1 MYKIG
6 IVREKG
12 GVSVCERGENGREG
26 ERGDVI
32 GYRGERQGEGKDG
45 GGEL

>member
-1 MYKIG
+1 MC
-6 IVREKG
+6 VR
-12 GVSVCERGENGREG
+12 RENGREG

-45 GGEL
+45 GGVL